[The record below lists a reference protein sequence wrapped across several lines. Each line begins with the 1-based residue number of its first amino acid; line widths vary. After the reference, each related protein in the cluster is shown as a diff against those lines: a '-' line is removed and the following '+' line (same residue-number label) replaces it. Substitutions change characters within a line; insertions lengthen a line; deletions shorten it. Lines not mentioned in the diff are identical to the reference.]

1 MIRKTFL
8 SAAVGAA
15 MIMAPMATG
24 QAAATTAPENPTT
37 AATTVYYD
45 DSGAPSYQSQIAQG
59 VANWNNSVSNVQLVE
74 NASAATLDFY
84 EGNDPNGSYAYTDGH
99 GNGYIFL
106 DHTQMGVYAPVRITA
121 HETGHVLGLPDNYN
135 GPCSELMSGG
145 GPGPSCTN
153 ANPNADEIGR
163 VNSLWANGR
172 QGPGV
177 FTRIA
182 EPAVTAAF

>member
-1 MIRKTFL
+1 MFTKAFL

-15 MIMAPMATG
+15 MI
-24 QAAATTAPENPTT
+24 TAPVATAQAGAETAGNTT
-37 AATTVYYD
+37 VAAVTVYYD

-59 VANWNNSVSNVQLVE
+59 VANWNGAVTNVRLAE
-74 NASAATLDFY
+74 NPSAATLDFR

-106 DHTQMGVYAPVRITA
+106 DHAQMGVYAPVRVAA
-121 HETGHVLGLPDNYN
+121 HETGHVLGLPDNYS

-153 ANPNADEIGR
+153 AIPDADEIGR
-163 VNSLWANGR
+163 VDSLWANGKKT
-172 QGPGV
+172 PGAL
-177 FTRIA
+177 TRSD
-182 EPAVTAAF
+182 TY

>member
-1 MIRKTFL
+1 MIRKSFL
-8 SAAVGAA
+8 TAAVGAA

-24 QAAATTAPENPTT
+24 QAAAATAPDKPTV
-37 AATTVYYD
+37 AAVTVYYD

-59 VANWNNSVSNVQLVE
+59 VANWNSTVSNVQLVE
-74 NASAATLDFY
+74 NPSAATLDFY

-153 ANPNADEIGR
+153 AVPNADEIGR
-163 VNSLWANGR
+163 VNNLWANGR

-177 FTRIA
+177 FTRVD
-182 EPAVTAAF
+182 EPRVIAAF